1 VAFIGDTVVGRTLR
15 RGKHRLLLWQGKEA
29 DGSMETTTPSK
40 SGTEDEMGRL
50 EKVRLSLSIETASDL
65 KGRCAFQLVKKH
77 ERGDMPKSEWL
88 DKLVFR
94 RMSEIHA
101 VRTFMPFRVV
111 HTAKGNKGG
120 D

>member
-1 VAFIGDTVVGRTLR
+1 MGLISSAWVGRTLR

-50 EKVRLSLSIETASDL
+50 EKVRLFSAHQ
-65 KGRCAFQLVKKH
+65 GRLRINDGCTFKLVKKH

-101 VRTFMPFRVV
+101 VRTRIPHCVAQ
-111 HTAKGNKGG
+111 HN
-120 D
+120 

>member
-1 VAFIGDTVVGRTLR
+1 
-15 RGKHRLLLWQGKEA
+15 
-29 DGSMETTTPSK
+29 METTTPSK

-50 EKVRLSLSIETASDL
+50 EKVRLSPVHRGCISNMNWCI
-65 KGRCAFQLVKKH
+65 FQLVKKH

-101 VRTFMPFRVV
+101 VRPYIPSCIV
-111 HTAKGNKGG
+111 HTAKRNEGGN
-120 D
+120 

>member
-1 VAFIGDTVVGRTLR
+1 
-15 RGKHRLLLWQGKEA
+15 
-29 DGSMETTTPSK
+29 METTTPSK

-50 EKVRLSLSIETASDL
+50 EKVRFSHIHRDCIID
-65 KGRCAFQLVKKH
+65 GDRCAFQLVKKH

-101 VRTFMPFRVV
+101 VRTRTSSRV
-111 HTAKGNKGG
+111 AYSSK
-120 D
+120 

>member
-1 VAFIGDTVVGRTLR
+1 MEVWKLR
-15 RGKHRLLLWQGKEA
+15 RRASQVPKMRWGGWRRCN
-29 DGSMETTTPSK
+29 SP
-40 SGTEDEMGRL
+40 
-50 EKVRLSLSIETASDL
+50 LSIETASEL
-65 KGRCAFQLVKKH
+65 KDPFQLVKKH

-101 VRTFMPFRVV
+101 VRTFMPSRVV
-111 HTAKGNKGG
+111 HIAKGNEGG